1 MKNNKNEVQIYGV
14 IMTFSQRN
22 FSRME
27 INSKDSMLEQSVPV
41 ET

>member
-1 MKNNKNEVQIYGV
+1 MKNNKNKVQLYGTLMDIQTDV
-14 IMTFSQRN
+14 FSK
-22 FSRME
+22 ME